1 MHACHIRVHTYR
13 AGTNCDVLV
22 LTKLD
27 LDNALQYYPHIAD
40 HIQEVANN
48 RANLVM
54 KRSQISKM
62 AAAEG
67 TFKISLKANIPIPK
81 WVCSDIELC
90 ECS

>member
-1 MHACHIRVHTYR
+1 MLIFLTYMHVYTCR

-22 LTKLD
+22 LTKSD

-48 RANLVM
+48 RANLIM
-54 KRSQISKM
+54 KRSQIAKM

-67 TFKISLKANIPIPK
+67 MFNKREHTHSEMGMF
-81 WVCSDIELC
+81 
-90 ECS
+90 